1 MINARITWETGKLG
15 AQTGYILGEAKGYKA
30 KIEVFEVQYSRN
42 PADRIAGAPWLLAHR
57 LPFRGIERKFPT
69 LKAAQEHA
77 ERYLVYAFELM
88 GFADP
93 HATLTEAARTIR
105 EAVKNDPASRPKFQ
119 AGMIEAADLI
129 DPQATGVAGREV
141 K

>member
-1 MINARITWETGKLG
+1 MINARIAWETGKLG
-15 AQTGYILGEAKGYKA
+15 AQKGYILGEAKGYKA

-42 PADRIAGAPWLLAHR
+42 PSDRIAGTPYLLAHR

-77 ERYLVYAFELM
+77 ERYLMYAFELM

-93 HATLTEAARTIR
+93 HATLTEAARRQR
-105 EAVKNDPASRPKFQ
+105 EAL
-119 AGMIEAADLI
+119 AANPGILETELI
-129 DPQATGVAGREV
+129 DVIDPE